1 MNVIFTC
8 GGTGGHIN
16 PAIAVANA
24 LRERHPGCKI
34 LFIGGEGYMEE
45 ELVPKAGYQLKVLP
59 AYGLERS
66 VSLKAIRNN
75 FRAVKSVVTAVG
87 KCKKIIK
94 EFQADVVVGTGG
106 YASFPALYAAKQL
119 HIPTCVH
126 EANAMPGLTTRMVA
140 DWADKLLVCFPESA
154 RYYRHPEKVEVVGM
168 PVRREFIYTQKADA
182 RKELKLDDRPVVVS
196 AFGSQGAKA
205 MNEVMG
211 KLFALEQTAGFPF
224 RHIHAVGSYGWG
236 WMPEYVARQG
246 VDLKENTAI
255 TMQEYIYNMPTV
267 MAAADVFISRAGASS
282 CSEIAASGTPCVL
295 IPSPNVTDNHQEK
308 NARALEAQGAAI
320 VVLEAD
326 CTAERLFDEISKL
339 IADKEKY
346 TKMEKALYAMA
357 VPDSAE
363 RLCAVMEQLVKKK
376 EKHNADQSKK

>member
-16 PAIAVANA
+16 PAIAVANT
-24 LRERHPGCKI
+24 LKERHPDCKI

-45 ELVPKAGYQLKVLP
+45 KLVPQAGYDLKVMP

-66 VSLKAIRNN
+66 LSFRSIRNN
-75 FRAVKSVVTAVG
+75 LQAVKSVLASI
-87 KCKKIIK
+87 KRCKKIIK
-94 EFQADVVVGTGG
+94 EFDADVVVGTGG

-140 DWADKLLVCFPESA
+140 KWADKLLVCFPESA
-154 RYYRHPEKVEVVGM
+154 QYYREPEKVEVVGM
-168 PVRREFIYTQKADA
+168 PVKREFIYTKKSDA
-182 RKELKLDDRPVVVS
+182 REELKLDNRPVVVS
-196 AFGSQGAKA
+196 AYGSQGAKA
-205 MNEVMG
+205 MNEVTAE
-211 KLFALEQTAGFPF
+211 LFALEQKAGFPF
-224 RHIHAVGSYGWG
+224 RHIHAYGG
-236 WMPEYVARQG
+236 FARDWMPEFVAKKG
-246 VDLKENTAI
+246 VDLKTCSAI

-267 MAAADVFISRAGASS
+267 MAAADVIISRAGASS

-308 NARALEAQGAAI
+308 NARALESQGAA
-320 VVLEAD
+320 VVITENE
-326 CTAERLFDEISKL
+326 CTAQRLFDEISGL
-339 IADKEKY
+339 LADKKRY
-346 TKMEKALYAMA
+346 TDMEKALYSVA

-363 RLCAVMEQLVKKK
+363 RLCAALEKLVKKK
-376 EKHNADQSKK
+376 EKHNANQAKK